1 MCWAD
6 DSQFIIWVCQSNM
19 FSLFLEIISK
29 FLNVISDL
37 RPLFALNYLIMVLPF
52 VLFGEFLD

>member
-1 MCWAD
+1 
-6 DSQFIIWVCQSNM
+6 M